1 MTTKHARSPRRISEI
16 SYLEKLM
23 GGPLTLGRA
32 LSAIRESE
40 SESLAQ
46 FAQRLGISR
55 SNLSDLEHGR
65 RSLSLQRASE
75 FARALGQSEA
85 QFVRLALQDQVR
97 DAGLKLRVEVI
108 AA

>member
-1 MTTKHARSPRRISEI
+1 MTTRRARSARHRSDAA
-16 SYLEKLM
+16 YLEKLM

-40 SESLAQ
+40 GESLAQ

-55 SNLSDLEHGR
+55 SHLSDIEHGR
-65 RSLSLQRASE
+65 RSPSLQRASE
-75 FARALGQSEA
+75 FARALGQHEA

-97 DAGLKLRVEVI
+97 EAGLKLRVEVN

>member
-1 MTTKHARSPRRISEI
+1 MTTRRTRSRRQLSDV
-16 SYLEKLM
+16 SYVEKLM

-40 SESLAQ
+40 GESLAQ
-46 FAQRLGISR
+46 SARRLGVSR
-55 SNLSDLEHGR
+55 SHLSDLEHGR
-65 RSLSLQRASE
+65 RSLSLQRAAQ
-75 FARALGQSEA
+75 FARALGQNEA

-97 DAGLKLRVEVI
+97 DAGLKLRVEVN